1 MYDPTRPQLDFERTL
16 EIEASLTSSER
27 SRAEVIRQEVR
38 VALARQFPRLPKVIT
53 DALTRDCVGDKEIFL
68 SIVGA
73 SGGPSSD
80 AEFDSLVRE
89 MVLSDELAVNAVNL
103 AEDTAIKAARDEAL
117 AALSPAQ
124 RIAKERDGTL
134 SDYLDNAAKQHV
146 QTSASDARQRV
157 ESAMARRTQ

>member
-27 SRAEVIRQEVR
+27 SRAELFRQEVR

-53 DALTRDCVGDKEIFL
+53 DALTRDCIGDKEVFL

-80 AEFDSLVRE
+80 ADFNHLVRE
-89 MVLSDELAVNAVNL
+89 IVLSDELAVSAVNL
-103 AEDTAIKAARDEAL
+103 AEDTAIRCARDDAL

-134 SDYLDNAAKQHV
+134 AGYLDNAAKQQV
-146 QTSASDARQRV
+146 QITAASARQRV
-157 ESAMARRTQ
+157 GAI